1 MIVTFEDVVIQCEAG
16 VLVNPSPPHGLQAL

>member
-1 MIVTFEDVVIQCEAG
+1 VMFEEVVITCDPD